1 MIEDHK
7 IRQIAQSIATVNL
20 SSSVVSSVL
29 SSTKIDSEGDDT
41 VLITIVV
48 APGSAEKIQGE
59 AAIKTLS
66 GILRE
71 FEKQGD
77 DRFPIIKYATEDELA
92 AVGDI

>member
-1 MIEDHK
+1 M
-7 IRQIAQSIATVNL
+7 
-20 SSSVVSSVL
+20 
-29 SSTKIDSEGDDT
+29 
-41 VLITIVV
+41 LITIVI

-77 DRFPIIKYATEDELA
+77 DRFPIIKYATEDELT
-92 AVGDI
+92 AVGDT